1 MNFIKTTLKISLV
14 FLLSFITSCS
24 ESDSNESN
32 VYNVPTSYNFENKSY
47 GGQTDRLNMLAE
59 METYMKRA
67 NLGEAVD
74 AATIKMMY
82 ANDGYTWTSDAF
94 ALAQPTKQLESKTFD
109 PAPINAL
116 IDELAELSLTGNTTT
131 SLNGEKTYLFNE
143 NGFEPIQLI
152 SKGIMGSCFYYQG
165 TSVYLSAEK
174 MDVANDVDA
183 LVGPLEYTA
192 MQHHFDESFGYFGA
206 PVSFSNSNTSGGS
219 YWAKYATKTIEG
231 DLTTIDNIMQDGFI
245 LGRAAID
252 NDDLKTIDQAIETIQ
267 AEWEMVTVCAALH
280 YLNGAI
286 EDITDPALRNHGLSE
301 AIAFI
306 DAIRYNAQGTISGSA
321 VDNIIDMLGTNLN
334 VVTPEMINN
343 TRTALA
349 SAFGIT
355 NATAY

>member
-1 MNFIKTTLKISLV
+1 
-14 FLLSFITSCS
+14 
-24 ESDSNESN
+24 
-32 VYNVPTSYNFENKSY
+32 
-47 GGQTDRLNMLAE
+47 MLAE

-109 PAPINAL
+109 AAPINAL

-165 TSVYLSAEK
+165 TSVYLSADK
-174 MDVANDVDA
+174 MDVSNDVDA

-206 PVSFSNSNTSGGS
+206 PVAFSNSNTSGGS
-219 YWAKYATKTIEG
+219 YWGKYATKTIEG

-245 LGRAAID
+245 LGRAAIN
-252 NDDLKTIDQAIETIQ
+252 NDDLKTRDEAIETIQ

-306 DAIRYNAQGTISGSA
+306 DAIKYNAQGTISGSA